1 MCAPFANTLFRLI
14 VWWTRCFWNASSVLP
29 FVILLVRISEFS
41 YANSANSDPLFVY
54 VCISTKASATTDTI
68 SCQVDQVRPIFQ
80 LEAAIPSLRLDY
92 QPLTWESEPALLPE
106 GTKAGPVRVV
116 EIEPIPSPVADFDA
130 HMPWVEQLSR
140 QAPSVHQCQPSGV
153 WQLSSGA
160 LHTVMSAAGM
170 HADIT

>member
-1 MCAPFANTLFRLI
+1 MQILTHFLCTY
-14 VWWTRCFWNASSVLP
+14 ASPRKLMRP
-29 FVILLVRISEFS
+29 LILLVVKLIK
-41 YANSANSDPLFVY
+41 SD
-54 VCISTKASATTDTI
+54 
-68 SCQVDQVRPIFQ
+68 RFQ

-106 GTKAGPVRVV
+106 GTKARPVRVV

-170 HADIT
+170 HSVPYQDQGSKWRPIQSQMRPKWFDWWPEVFKQSPNWSGLVQN